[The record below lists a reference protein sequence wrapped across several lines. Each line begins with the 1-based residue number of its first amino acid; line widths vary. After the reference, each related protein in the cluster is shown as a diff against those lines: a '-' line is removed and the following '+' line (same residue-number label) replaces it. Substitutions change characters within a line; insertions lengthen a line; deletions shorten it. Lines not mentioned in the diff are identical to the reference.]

1 MQTATKDRAGLYCIA
16 VMQCRG
22 ALEQDIF
29 FSIYFFEELMFCFI
43 DELDL
48 SYNYNKMLYY

>member
-16 VMQCRG
+16 VMQCSS
-22 ALEQDIF
+22 APEQDIF
-29 FSIYFFEELMFCFI
+29 FSIYFFEEIMFCFI